1 MIRYPASQ
9 RETLAHPQ
17 GPWLLPRGHTACGW
31 APAAPLPP
39 RVIYRPNPLPR
50 SLGGGGIPAAAA
62 AATKPTSPAAA
73 HPNMQAASETAT
85 VAVLARDLIGK
96 FVRARGIDGLVQKV
110 LDPEKGSASGKAG
123 SKKKKPPAA
132 THVQIVSPFGESPF
146 GAAGADS
153 C

>member
-9 RETLAHPQ
+9 RETLAHPLAP
-17 GPWLLPRGHTACGW
+17 GCC
-31 APAAPLPP
+31 PAATRHADGHPQRRCHQGSYTDQTPCQEA
-39 RVIYRPNPLPR
+39 
-50 SLGGGGIPAAAA
+50 SGGGHIPAAAA

>member
-1 MIRYPASQ
+1 MQMGTRSAAATKGHIQTKPPAKK
-9 RETLAHPQ
+9 
-17 GPWLLPRGHTACGW
+17 PRG
-31 APAAPLPP
+31 
-39 RVIYRPNPLPR
+39 
-50 SLGGGGIPAAAA
+50 GGAVPAAAA
-62 AATKPTSPAAA
+62 AAAKPTSPAAA